1 MDIMSWFIRRMC
13 QKAYENTVDKLEDCR
28 FQKQQKQDKI
38 QLLRKDKEKLRE
50 TIQNKTSKINSLEY
64 DLQRWVYGNIPV
76 DLQSKDFQFI
86 ETQIHREYPNIK
98 LSDVDGYDRWYEIID
113 QETMRR
119 VVEEDVVDALEY
131 VKKDDYFVCNHY
143 SFVFA
148 ALVKLKYYIDVGVVL
163 DFHAGH
169 AYNIFVY
176 PDGGVQLFEPQSD
189 TFNPSGDLYQT
200 NKKGNRIEFI

>member
-1 MDIMSWFIRRMC
+1 MSWFIRHLC
-13 QKAYENTVDKLEDCR
+13 EKAEQKTANKLEDCR
-28 FQKQQKQDKI
+28 FQKQRCEDKI

-86 ETQIHREYPNIK
+86 ESQIHREYPNIK

-131 VKKDDYFVCNHY
+131 VKQDDWFVCNHFA
-143 SFVFA
+143 FVFA

-163 DFHAGH
+163 DFHAAH

-176 PDGGVQLFEPQSD
+176 PSGAVELFEPQGD

>member
-1 MDIMSWFIRRMC
+1 MSWFIRQLC
-13 QKAYENTVDKLEDCR
+13 EKAEQKTANKLKDCR
-28 FQKQQKQDKI
+28 FQKQQKKDKI

-86 ETQIHREYPNIK
+86 ETQVHNKYPNIK
-98 LSDVDGYDRWYEIID
+98 LSDVDGYDRWYELVD
-113 QETMRR
+113 RDTMDRI
-119 VVEEDVVDALEY
+119 VGEDVVDALEY
-131 VKKDDYFVCNHY
+131 VKQDDWFVCNHFA
-143 SFVFA
+143 FVFA

-163 DFHAGH
+163 DFHAAH